1 MAKIRVHELAK
12 KLNLTSKELLVKLAE
27 LGVEA
32 KNHASIVDDSITPK
46 LVKILRKAENP
57 LKNEKAKTPR
67 VSKAEKVKRPIKKE
81 CRKIEKLEE
90 KPALEKKIEKKTK
103 EEIVK
108 KKIEESRPS
117 AEIPKTIL
125 PEKKITPITEKEI
138 PKAEKEE
145 IKPSVEIPSEPLMK
159 EKDITAVEEEEIKVP
174 DRFKKEIEIE
184 NMPKFKGRPGMQ
196 RAFDTIKRVDTGKK
210 WYVFKPSFKKFD
222 RKKMAGQKAEV
233 KELPLSTQPRKRVL
247 KFQEGSTVK
256 EFAELI
262 GQKLHEVIKKFM
274 ELGYMTTINQPLD
287 IDAAQIVAE
296 AFGTKIEPTRI
307 DTEETIAEATKVDIS
322 SLNPRPP
329 IVTIMGHV
337 DHGKT
342 TFLDA
347 IRQKKVTE

>member
-12 KLNLTSKELLVKLAE
+12 KLNVTSKELLVKLAE

-46 LVKILRKAENP
+46 LLKILRKAEKP
-57 LKNEKAKTPR
+57 LKKEKAKTPR
-67 VSKAEKVKRPIKKE
+67 VSKAEKVKKPIKKE
-81 CRKIEKLEE
+81 SRKIEKLEE
-90 KPALEKKIEKKTK
+90 KPALEKKIE
-103 EEIVK
+103 

-145 IKPSVEIPSEPLMK
+145 IKPSVEIPSEPLME

-184 NMPKFKGRPGMQ
+184 NIPKFKGRPGMQ
-196 RAFDTIKRVDTGKK
+196 RAFDTIKRVDTAKK
-210 WYVFKPSFKKFD
+210 WHVFKPAFKKFD
-222 RKKMAGQKAEV
+222 KKKVSSQKTETKI
-233 KELPLSTQPRKRVL
+233 KELPLPTQPRKRVL

-262 GQKLHEVIKKFM
+262 GQKLPEVIKKFM
-274 ELGYMTTINQPLD
+274 ELGYMPTINQPLD
-287 IDAAQIVAE
+287 LDAAQIVAE
-296 AFGTKIEPTRI
+296 TFGIKVELTHIESEETVMEETEI
-307 DTEETIAEATKVDIS
+307 DTSKLS
-322 SLNPRPP
+322 HRPP
-329 IVTIMGHV
+329 MEAILGHG
-337 DHGKT
+337 DHAKPAL
-342 TFLDA
+342 LDA
-347 IRQKKVTE
+347 IRETKV